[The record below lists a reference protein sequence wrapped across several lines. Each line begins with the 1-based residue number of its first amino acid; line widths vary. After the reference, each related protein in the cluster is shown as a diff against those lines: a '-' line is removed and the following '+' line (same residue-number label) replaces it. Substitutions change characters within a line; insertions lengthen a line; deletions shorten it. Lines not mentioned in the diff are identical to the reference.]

1 MIVDSSVLLSI
12 LFGESHAIWAADQ
25 LNVHGGLLRM
35 STVNLAEVLI
45 RLRDRF
51 PARGDEFEL
60 TLAGLGI
67 EFVAPDAIQ
76 AQVAAR
82 ARLTF
87 PLNLG
92 DCFVYALA
100 RVTSDSI
107 LTTDSDFRSLDVP
120 VVSP

>member
-1 MIVDSSVLLSI
+1 MLHGQPISSICVGS
-12 LFGESHAIWAADQ
+12 
-25 LNVHGGLLRM
+25 LLRM
-35 STVNLAEVLI
+35 STINLAEVLI

-60 TLAGLGI
+60 TLAGSGI

-92 DCFVYALA
+92 DCFAYALA
-100 RVTSDSI
+100 RVSSDSI
-107 LTTDSDFRSLDVP
+107 LTIDTDFRALDVP
-120 VVSP
+120 VILP